1 MKNFIAF
8 RFCDN
13 DFHHALR
20 QSVEFLVEN
29 VDFEE
34 RDSEQLRKDVAMATN
49 AFSILN
55 DVEYGREHNDHQNYI
70 FNKLSVLT
78 VDTLSDLENNGEGY
92 VVNTHTLEVSY
103 YGY

>member
-29 VDFEE
+29 VDLEE
-34 RDSEQLRKDVAMATN
+34 RDSDQLRKDVAMATN

-55 DVEYGREHNDHQNYI
+55 DVEYGREHTDHQNYI
-70 FNKLSVLT
+70 FDKLSVLT
-78 VDTLSDLENNGEGY
+78 VDKLLELENNGEGY
-92 VVNTHTLEVSY
+92 VVNTHTREVSY